1 MLRALV
7 LGTALLLASAGSA
20 RAQLQK
26 VNCQTQGEPFY
37 LHQNSKVTH
46 ESVMDENGCRYSYI
60 SAQSDGRPRVFEKAV
75 IAQAPKKGQLSQ
87 PGEFSFFYK
96 PGNGFKGKDTFAVY
110 ICGTTMHGSGCSRI
124 TYNVTVR

>member
-1 MLRALV
+1 MPRASV
-7 LGTALLLASAGSA
+7 LGTAFLLASAGSA
-20 RAQLQK
+20 LAQLQK

-37 LHQNSKVTH
+37 LHQNSKVAH
-46 ESVMDENGCRYSYI
+46 ESMMDENGCRYSYI

-87 PGEFSFFYK
+87 SGEFSFFYK